1 MSSECVLSMEKIRKR
16 FPGVLAVDDVD
27 LTLHGGE
34 VLALVGE
41 NGAGK
46 STLMKI
52 LSGAYEADS
61 GRIVLD
67 GNEMSGCTP
76 HEAIQ
81 AGISTMYQELN
92 NVGEMT
98 IAENILLGD
107 MPKRKGFFKL
117 IDYKAMRR
125 KASKLLEKV
134 GLKYDPFY
142 KLNKLTVAEKQ
153 LVEIAKA
160 ISMELRVLVM
170 DEPTSALNDEEIKIL
185 FSIVRKL
192 AEDGKSIIYISHH
205 LDEVFEVSDRV
216 MVLRDGKMV
225 GVKPTNE
232 TSKQQLV
239 EMMVGRTIDEMYPIG
254 ERKIGKVIFE
264 VRDAVTENTQISHV
278 TVREGEIVGL
288 YGLMGAGRTE
298 MVETMFLARER
309 KKGEIL
315 LEGKPVK
322 GDSPYQ
328 ALKAG
333 VAFLPSERKLDGLV
347 LHHSV
352 RNNVSM
358 ASIDKIKGKVFL
370 NLRGEADKVHEWV
383 RKLRVKTPSLSI
395 PAESLSG
402 GNQQK
407 VVLSKWMMTKPKVLI
422 LNEPTRGI
430 DVGAKVEIYKL
441 MEEFCH
447 RGLGIL
453 VVSSELPEIMSI
465 CDRIFT
471 VWNGKITAEYAKNEY
486 TQEKLLYGAIGE
498 IDDN

>member
-1 MSSECVLSMEKIRKR
+1 MSGTSVLSMEKIRKQ

-27 LTLHGGE
+27 LTLYKGE

-52 LSGAYEADS
+52 LSGAQEADS

-67 GNEMSGCTP
+67 GNEMSGYTP

-92 NVGEMT
+92 NVSEMT
-98 IAENILLGD
+98 IAENIVLGG
-107 MPKRKGFFKL
+107 MPRRKGFFKF
-117 IDYKAMRR
+117 IDYKEMRR
-125 KASKLLEKV
+125 KAAELLEKV

-142 KLNKLTVAEKQ
+142 KLNRLTVAEKQ

-160 ISMELRVLVM
+160 ISMDLHVLVM
-170 DEPTSALNDEEIKIL
+170 DEPTSALNEEEIQIL

-192 AEDGKSIIYISHH
+192 AEEGNSIIYISHH

-216 MVLRDGKMV
+216 MVLRDGKLV
-225 GVKPTNE
+225 GVKTTSE
-232 TSKQQLV
+232 TSKQELV

-254 ERKIGKVIFE
+254 ERDIGETIFE
-264 VRDAVTENTQISHV
+264 VSNVETEHTRISGL
-278 TVREGEIVGL
+278 TVRRGEIVGL

-298 MVETMFLARER
+298 MVETMFFARER
-309 KKGEIL
+309 KTGDIL
-315 LEGKPVK
+315 LEGMPVR

-333 VAFLPSERKLDGLV
+333 IAFLPSERKLDGLV

-370 NLRGEADKVHEWV
+370 DLHAEAEKVNEWV
-383 RKLRVKTPSLSI
+383 RKLRVKTPSLSV

-407 VVLSKWMMTKPKVLI
+407 VVLSKWMMTEPKVLI

-430 DVGAKVEIYKL
+430 DVGAKVEIYHL

-447 RGLGIL
+447 KGLGIL

-465 CDRIFT
+465 CDRIYT
-471 VWNGKITAEYAKNEY
+471 VWNGKITAEFAKQDY

-498 IDDN
+498 TDVD

>member
-1 MSSECVLSMEKIRKR
+1 MSGTCVLSMEKIRKQ

-27 LTLHGGE
+27 LTLHKGE

-67 GNEMSGCTP
+67 GNEMSGYTP

-81 AGISTMYQELN
+81 TGISTMYQELN
-92 NVGEMT
+92 NVSEMT
-98 IAENILLGD
+98 IAENIVLGD
-107 MPKRKGFFKL
+107 MPRRKGFFKF

-125 KASKLLEKV
+125 KAAGLLEKV

-142 KLNKLTVAEKQ
+142 KLNRLTVAEKQ

-160 ISMELRVLVM
+160 ISLELHVLVM
-170 DEPTSALNDEEIKIL
+170 DEPTSALNEEEIQIL

-216 MVLRDGKMV
+216 MVLRDGKLV
-225 GVKPTNE
+225 GVKTTNE
-232 TSKQQLV
+232 TSKQELV

-254 ERKIGKVIFE
+254 DREIGETIFE
-264 VRDAVTENTQISHV
+264 VSNVETEHTQISSLA
-278 TVREGEIVGL
+278 VRRGEIVGL

-309 KKGEIL
+309 KKGDIL
-315 LEGKPVK
+315 LEGRPVR

-333 VAFLPSERKLDGLV
+333 IAFLPSERKLDGLV

-370 NLRGEADKVHEWV
+370 DLREEAVKVNEWV
-383 RKLRVKTPSLSI
+383 RKLRVKTPSLNV

-407 VVLSKWMMTKPKVLI
+407 VVLSKWMMTEPKVLI

-430 DVGAKVEIYKL
+430 DVGAKVEIYHL
-441 MEEFCH
+441 MEEFCR

-465 CDRIFT
+465 CDRIYT
-471 VWNGKITAEYAKNEY
+471 VWNGKITAEFAKQDY

>member
-1 MSSECVLSMEKIRKR
+1 MEKIRKR

-27 LTLHGGE
+27 LTLHRGE

-61 GRIVLD
+61 GRIVLG
-67 GNEMSGCTP
+67 GNEMSGYTP

-92 NVGEMT
+92 NVSEMS
-98 IAENILLGD
+98 IAENILLGN
-107 MPKRKGFFKL
+107 MPRRKGFLKFV
-117 IDYKAMRR
+117 DYKTMRR
-125 KASKLLEKV
+125 KAAELLEKV

-160 ISMELRVLVM
+160 ISLELHVLVM
-170 DEPTSALNDEEIKIL
+170 DEPTSALNDEEIQIL

-216 MVLRDGKMV
+216 MVLRDGKLV
-225 GVKPTNE
+225 GVKTTNE
-232 TSKQQLV
+232 TSKQELV

-254 ERKIGKVIFE
+254 DREIGETIFE
-264 VRDAVTENTQISHV
+264 VSNVETEHTQISSLA
-278 TVREGEIVGL
+278 VRRGEIVGL

-309 KKGEIL
+309 KAGDIL
-315 LEGKPVK
+315 LEGKPLK

-333 VAFLPSERKLDGLV
+333 IAFLPSERKLDGLV

-358 ASIDKIKGKVFL
+358 ASIDNIKGKVFL
-370 NLRGEADKVHEWV
+370 NLREEAEKVNEWV

-407 VVLSKWMMTKPKVLI
+407 VVLSKWMMTEPKVLI

-441 MEEFCH
+441 MEEFCR

-465 CDRIFT
+465 CDRIYT
-471 VWNGKITAEYAKNEY
+471 VWNGKITAEYAKKDY